1 MNSEGT
7 IMKRLLAP
15 VLLATLFAL
24 NAPVGPVSAAP
35 VAPCTN
41 ISRAACTLKGTY
53 KYTVDGANY
62 VLAGNLTVKQA
73 KTKLQIAGLL
83 RFVQKDGVAPAAGT
97 TVNLSVVYMTNRV
110 GCAPAEGGISRTL
123 LVASAVPFTTEDT
136 PLDVD
141 VAANEFSIK
150 VTPKKST
157 RTVATIAAD
166 LQSAGAKTG
175 EIVLLLDGGRACAAL
190 TARR

>member
-1 MNSEGT
+1 
-7 IMKRLLAP
+7 MKRLLAP

-24 NAPVGPVSAAP
+24 NAPVAPVTAAP
-35 VAPCTN
+35 AAPCAN

-53 KYTVDGANY
+53 KYTADGANY

-83 RFVQKDGVAPAAGT
+83 RFVQKGGAAPTAGT

-110 GCAPAEGGISRTL
+110 GCLPGEGGISRTL
-123 LVASAVPFTTEDT
+123 LVAGAVPFTTEDT

-141 VAANEFSIK
+141 TVANEFSFK

-175 EIVLLLDGGRACAAL
+175 EIVLLLDGGRACTAL
-190 TARR
+190 TTRR